1 MISAAYVIS
10 RVFKK
15 ARGSAISESDIH
27 STSKV
32 ESGSTIIRS
41 NIQKHSFCGYDC
53 TIIDCSVG
61 AFCSIASKV
70 TVGGSRHPME
80 YVSTSPVFLSHRDS
94 VKTKFSRH
102 PYVWRAQTTIG
113 NDVWIGENVQIK
125 GGVSIGHGA
134 VIGMGSVIT
143 RDIAPYE
150 IVGGNP
156 ARLIRMRFPP
166 EIVKAL
172 LKMAW
177 WNLSDEELRRI
188 APLFPDPE
196 KMLRQE
202 GWL

>member
-1 MISAAYVIS
+1 MISLGYVVS
-10 RVFKK
+10 RLLKK
-15 ARGSAISESDIH
+15 ARGSAIADSDIH
-27 STSKV
+27 PTSKV
-32 ESGSTIIRS
+32 ESGSTIIRTRF
-41 NIQKHSFCGYDC
+41 QRHSFCGYDC
-53 TIIDCSVG
+53 TFVDCEVG

-113 NDVWIGENVQIK
+113 HDVWIGENVLIK

-134 VIGMGSVIT
+134 VIGMGSVVT
-143 RDIAPYE
+143 RDVAPYA

-156 ARLIRMRFPP
+156 ARLIRMRFAP
-166 EIVKAL
+166 EIVEAL

-177 WNLSDEELRRI
+177 WNLPDEELRRL
-188 APLFPDPE
+188 APFFPEPE
-196 KMLRQE
+196 RMLRQE